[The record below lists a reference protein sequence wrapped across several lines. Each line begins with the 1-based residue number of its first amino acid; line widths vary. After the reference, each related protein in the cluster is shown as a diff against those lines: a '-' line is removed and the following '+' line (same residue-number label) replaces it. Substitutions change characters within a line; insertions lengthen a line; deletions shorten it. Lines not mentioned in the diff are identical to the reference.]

1 MTLGY
6 TYGQT
11 CTLLGKELDSK
22 TCAVPSTI
30 SRQRAALILLY
41 YNKHTHSRDNNNYND
56 HHILLCSNFHV
67 YYIGNYDEF
76 ISYPPQFETSLLEW
90 ETLILAILS
99 YASIFEIYF
108 EHGNEEHFKTP
119 SSTGKYKYSLI
130 TGFTKSLR
138 PTEMLSYTI
147 TCRAGIWLLESND
160 KTTGCRSTMHPAS
173 QKRKKWRQDNKQ

>member
-56 HHILLCSNFHV
+56 HNVLIYYNNHTHNNNYRDNHILLCSNFHV

-90 ETLILAILS
+90 ETLILAPL
-99 YASIFEIYF
+99 
-108 EHGNEEHFKTP
+108 P
-119 SSTGKYKYSLI
+119 KYVDRQGGVATVINQS
-130 TGFTKSLR
+130 
-138 PTEMLSYTI
+138 PTCPTVDMYM
-147 TCRAGIWLLESND
+147 R
-160 KTTGCRSTMHPAS
+160 
-173 QKRKKWRQDNKQ
+173 

>member
-30 SRQRAALILLY
+30 SRQRAALYHYRKCQADNHFQRKDNDNFRKNNQILLY

-56 HHILLCSNFHV
+56 HNVLIYYNNHTHNNNYRDNHILLCSNFHV

-76 ISYPPQFETSLLEW
+76 ISYVKNFDHYQSQPPQFETSLLEW
-90 ETLILAILS
+90 ETLILAV
-99 YASIFEIYF
+99 
-108 EHGNEEHFKTP
+108 
-119 SSTGKYKYSLI
+119 
-130 TGFTKSLR
+130 
-138 PTEMLSYTI
+138 
-147 TCRAGIWLLESND
+147 
-160 KTTGCRSTMHPAS
+160 RSVRS
-173 QKRKKWRQDNKQ
+173 RN